1 MRVRGAAC
9 WVAATLLSIAT
20 HTRAAPAFGA
30 ERASA
35 EVREVAHWVLAAA
48 DHRRRPFAI
57 VDKND
62 ARIYVFDAGGTLLGA
77 SATLL
82 GAARGD
88 TSPRDIADRAP
99 ESLLPSER
107 TTPAGRFGSEP
118 GHNDKGEAIVWIDY
132 NAALAL
138 HRLRP
143 APAHQRR
150 AQRLA
155 SASPEDNRISLGC
168 IVVPGGFYDAVIAP
182 YLGRRRGVVYVLPES
197 GSALALLAPHRWD

>member
-1 MRVRGAAC
+1 MRGRGAAC
-9 WVAATLLSIAT
+9 WVAAILLSVAT
-20 HTRAAPAFGA
+20 LSRAAPAFGA

-35 EVREVAHWVLAAA
+35 DVREVAQWVLDAA

-62 ARIYVFDAGGTLLGA
+62 ARIYVFDAGGTLIGA

-82 GAARGD
+82 GSARGD
-88 TSPRDIADRAP
+88 ASPRDIANRAP
-99 ESLLPSER
+99 DSLLPSER
-107 TTPAGRFGSEP
+107 TTPAGRFASEP

-132 NAALAL
+132 DASLAL

-143 APAHQRR
+143 APAAQRR

-168 IVVPGGFYDAVIAP
+168 IVVPGEFYDAVIAP

-197 GSALALLAPHRWD
+197 GSALALFAPGRWD